1 MRWKEKGFV
10 LDTSSSAAAAAA
22 AAAADAAV
30 AAEPEFLPIV
40 CVKQQLMSNS
50 RRC

>member
-1 MRWKEKGFV
+1 MPWKEKGFV
-10 LDTSSSAAAAAA
+10 LDTSSSAAAAA